1 MRVGIVMLVAERVFA
16 NESCA
21 GLFEY
26 FRPLTSHPVHT
37 VVVFL
42 VWLDSRK
49 IVNVDGMMPM
59 MALAE
64 SMAYG

>member
-1 MRVGIVMLVAERVFA
+1 MNRVQ
-16 NESCA
+16 ESLSA
-21 GLFEY
+21 FG
-26 FRPLTSHPVHT
+26 PLSTGDPMHT

-49 IVNVDGMMPM
+49 IVNLDGMMLV
-59 MALAE
+59 MALAG

>member
-1 MRVGIVMLVAERVFA
+1 MRQHAH
-16 NESCA
+16 ESCA
-21 GLFEY
+21 GVFEY
-26 FRPLTSHPVHT
+26 FRPLTGHPMHT
-37 VVVFL
+37 VVVVVFL

-49 IVNVDGMMPM
+49 IVNLDGMMPM